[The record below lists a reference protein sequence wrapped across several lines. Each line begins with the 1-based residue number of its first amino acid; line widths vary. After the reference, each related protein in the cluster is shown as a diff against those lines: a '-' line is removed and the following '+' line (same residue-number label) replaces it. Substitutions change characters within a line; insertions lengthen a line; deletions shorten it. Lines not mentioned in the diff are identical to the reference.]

1 MLYLQCHVKAVSS
14 NLVVLQFNV
23 VLQNDYKMFGA
34 VKSVKT
40 SGDVDRPGLPGIPE
54 LQVQDSE
61 ISSVG
66 HQGGLTGSLWHSPVS

>member
-40 SGDVDRPGLPGIPE
+40 SGDVDRPACRAYLQV
-54 LQVQDSE
+54 QVQDSE
-61 ISSVG
+61 ISPVG